1 MKKLLFIFIFLSN
14 ISFSLDLNDFKD
26 RQSILQD
33 VKSIIL
39 YEESIAR
46 AYEEYILTKYTL
58 PTITEIKTMIGDLQ
72 NLQNADITPSF
83 SLNSNQLTK
92 ISYNLSDDIN
102 NDDIK
107 ALYQSNTFRK
117 RTYYRNN
124 EINFVLEDIFA
135 KHLYDLIKQKGS
147 GLGVCA
153 GVANADCINNNHVYI
168 KPTYTLGVIT
178 GFLINYHIDKFKT
191 GPIIVTSD
199 TSKHITEKEFDSIQ
213 KGALIYD
220 VTGIKYLKTTSGIE
234 VLK

>member
-14 ISFSLDLNDFKD
+14 IGFSLDLNDFKD

-102 NDDIK
+102 NDDIEIIK
-107 ALYQSNTFRK
+107 
-117 RTYYRNN
+117 NN
-124 EINFVLEDIFA
+124 IGYL
-135 KHLYDLIKQKGS
+135 
-147 GLGVCA
+147 
-153 GVANADCINNNHVYI
+153 
-168 KPTYTLGVIT
+168 
-178 GFLINYHIDKFKT
+178 
-191 GPIIVTSD
+191 TS
-199 TSKHITEKEFDSIQ
+199 
-213 KGALIYD
+213 
-220 VTGIKYLKTTSGIE
+220 V
-234 VLK
+234 